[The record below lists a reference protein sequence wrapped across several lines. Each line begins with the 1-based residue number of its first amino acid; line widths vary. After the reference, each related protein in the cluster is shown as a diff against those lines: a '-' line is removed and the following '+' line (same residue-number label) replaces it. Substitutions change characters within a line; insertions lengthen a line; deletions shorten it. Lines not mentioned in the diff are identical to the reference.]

1 MGVDNQAGK
10 SLCVSG
16 KQKGGCC
23 YSKYENILMLHFFCC
38 QSFDLCLVRRI
49 LLPHKTA
56 TTFLISNI

>member
-10 SLCVSG
+10 SLSASG

-23 YSKYENILMLHFFCC
+23 YSKYENILMLHFFVASHFTCALY
-38 QSFDLCLVRRI
+38 DVL

-56 TTFLISNI
+56 TTSSAPS